1 MPRPTNPTDTMHL
14 QILDLDGSVSTQ
26 RTLPDVLAW
35 TSVGSVPLRDLGAR
49 LRLWSR
55 NATMA
60 QARTR
65 IAASAHPGA
74 SISLLGSGDYH
85 HLAVLL
91 MERARE
97 PITVIH
103 IDNHPDWVRLAPR
116 WHCGSWVNQ
125 ALRLPQV
132 AKVITLGPCS
142 DDLVRPQLKGGNL
155 KALAAGRINLF
166 PWQHAPSRVWRKI
179 ADGPGHRYA
188 DGHLIW
194 RNLAEMGV
202 EQSLAVIIALIET
215 EAIWLSIDKDV
226 LPESQALTNWDQGQM
241 PLAIVLK
248 VISAIGASK
257 RIVGADI
264 CGEYSPPH
272 HRNPFKRW
280 EARMDQPQREADA
293 VLLARNEQTNRELLM
308 AIENASRAC

>member
-1 MPRPTNPTDTMHL
+1 MHL
-14 QILDLDGSVSTQ
+14 QILDLDGSVSAQ

-35 TSVGSVPLRDLGAR
+35 TSFGAVPLRDLGAG

-55 NATMA
+55 DATMM
-60 QARTR
+60 QARSR
-65 IAASAHPGA
+65 LAASAHA
-74 SISLLGSGDYH
+74 QATIHLLGSGDYH

-91 MERARE
+91 MEQARE
-97 PITVIH
+97 PITIVH

-155 KALAAGRINLF
+155 KALGEGRIHLF

-179 ADGPGHRYA
+179 ADGPGHRY
-188 DGHLIW
+188 DNGHLIW
-194 RNLAEMGV
+194 RNLADMGI
-202 EQSLAVIIALIET
+202 EQSLAVIIPLIAT
-215 EAIWLSIDKDV
+215 DAVWLSIDKDV

-241 PLAIVLK
+241 PLASVLQ
-248 VISAIGASK
+248 VIAAIGACK
-257 RIVGADI
+257 RIAGADI
-264 CGEYSPPH
+264 CGEFSPSL
-272 HRNPFKRW
+272 HRNPLKRW

-308 AIENASRAC
+308 AIENASR